1 MEKRNRN
8 VVYTYDNAS
17 RVKEAIECLEKEY
30 WGEIIDLA
38 YMQVPTEETIFR
50 EMSHREIMKQLHEG
64 HFNPRRGPLQRG
76 SRIRLHIISLK
87 VKRLEKI
94 DEINHILWS
103 SGGCK
108 SDKNSGWFKGKS
120 KKIYQ
125 IIVNRSEL
133 KRTMKHM
140 VRKDDSPPVKGFGA

>member
-1 MEKRNRN
+1 MKRKNRN
-8 VVYTYDNAS
+8 LVYKFDNAA

-38 YMQVPTEETIFR
+38 YMQVPIEETIFR

-64 HFNPRRGPLQRG
+64 NFNPRRGPLQRG
-76 SRIRLHIISLK
+76 PRSRLHIISVK

-94 DEINHILWS
+94 DEINNILWS
-103 SGGCK
+103 SGGYK

-140 VRKDDSPPVKGFGA
+140 VRKDDFSPVKGFGA